1 MKEGY
6 GGALLDKPDLVKDM
20 VRQTKEA
27 SGLPCSIKIRIDP
40 KDLRHTVELASRA
53 EKVGVEWVTVHGRTV
68 HQASTEP
75 VNYEAVSL
83 VKSAIKTVPVFGNG
97 SVFKLADASDWK
109 ERTGVDGVMS
119 ARGLL
124 ANPALFAG
132 YDETPVECLQDF
144 VDIALTVGGITTR
157 CFHQHIAMMLF
168 NAMSRYE
175 RNEYNT
181 LKSVPSILDWL
192 HDRGL
197 IPTEMMLK
205 DPSVLLRGDIK

>member
-6 GGALLDKPDLVKDM
+6 GGALLDKPDLVKEM

-40 KDLRHTVELASRA
+40 MDLRHTVELASRA

-75 VNYEAVSL
+75 VNYEAVAL

-97 SVFKLADASDWK
+97 SVFKLSDAVDWK

-132 YDETPVECLQDF
+132 HNETPLECLQEF
-144 VDIALTVGGITTR
+144 VDLALTVGGISTR
-157 CFHQHIAMMLF
+157 CFHQHIAMMLYD
-168 NAMSRYE
+168 AMSRYD
-175 RNEYNT
+175 RNEYNA
-181 LKSVPSILDWL
+181 LKSVPSVLDWL

-197 IPTEMMLK
+197 IPTELVTK
-205 DPSVLLRGDIK
+205 DTSKVLPHDGE

>member
-6 GGALLDKPDLVKDM
+6 GGALLNKPDLVKEM

-40 KDLRHTVELASRA
+40 KDLRHTVELAARA

-75 VNYEAVSL
+75 VNYEAVAL
-83 VKSAIKTVPVFGNG
+83 VKSAIKSVPVFGNG
-97 SVFKLADASDWK
+97 SVFQLSDATDWK

-132 YDETPVECLQDF
+132 HEETPLECLQDF

-168 NAMSRYE
+168 NAMSRFE
-175 RNEYNT
+175 RNEFYA
-181 LKSVPSILDWL
+181 LKSVPSILNWL

-197 IPTEMMLK
+197 ISTELAMK
-205 DPSVLLRGDIK
+205 DAYGLLLDEIE

>member
-6 GGALLDKPDLVKDM
+6 GGALLNKPDLVKEM

-75 VNYEAVSL
+75 VNYEAVAL

-97 SVFKLADASDWK
+97 SVFKLSDANDWK

-132 YDETPVECLQDF
+132 HEETPLECLADF

-175 RNEYNT
+175 RNEYNA
-181 LKSVPSILDWL
+181 LKSVPSILNWL

-197 IPTEMMLK
+197 ISTDLAMK
-205 DPSVLLRGDIK
+205 DAHRLLSDDMY